1 MNNSNKTAGKRRIKY
16 PYYIFRISCLIVL
29 ITALF
34 GCSYFTSRHRLDL
47 SPYAENIIKITAD
60 IHYGLSQSQAIYLR
74 EYLDGPKVKNL
85 EEYQDKVR
93 GVVRSIIAYSI
104 EVVTLGNT
112 KMEDRERTKK
122 LADYLD
128 RLLRPV
134 LKKPESNLD
143 FTDAELDTV
152 LINVRKQKNFLDALN
167 AAQPLLD
174 NIAATIGR
182 FLDETKN
189 VLDEALEEIHDR
201 IMNDSRIM
209 VVGNRDLRDNQFKTI
224 SNLEYLQKY
233 RLGDSSALD
242 SLFSKEPSL
251 KEVVKDQSNITPAD
265 LRAMEERLI
274 FKLKVLHDI
283 REQLSVDID
292 LYNKQLREL
301 DETTKIYNEAL
312 RKVRVV
318 VIVWSEAHRK
328 LAAGITDPA
337 QIDLVGMVVN
347 AAKNVVK

>member
-1 MNNSNKTAGKRRIKY
+1 MINYNRYSISKLTIHRIKLLVLT
-16 PYYIFRISCLIVL
+16 SLIL
-29 ITALF
+29 SASGCALF
-34 GCSYFTSRHRLDL
+34 KSTQRPDL
-47 SPYAENIIKITAD
+47 SPYAENIIKITGD
-60 IHYGLSQSQAIYLR
+60 IQYGLSQSQAIYLR
-74 EYLDGPKVKNL
+74 EYLEGPKVKNL
-85 EEYQDKVR
+85 DEYQDKVR
-93 GVVRSIIAYSI
+93 GVMRSIIAYSI

-112 KMEDRERTKK
+112 KMKDRERSQK

-134 LKKPESNLD
+134 LQKPDSKLD

-167 AAQPLLD
+167 ATQPLLD

-201 IMNDSRIM
+201 IMDDSRIM
-209 VVGNRDLRDNQFKTI
+209 VVGIRNLRDNQFKTM
-224 SNLEYLQKY
+224 SNVEYLQKY

-265 LRAMEERLI
+265 LRAMEERLL
-274 FKLKVLHDI
+274 FKLKVIYDI

-328 LAAGITDPA
+328 LAAGVTDPA
-337 QIDLVGMVVN
+337 KIDLVGMVVN
-347 AAKNVVK
+347 AASSVIK